1 MRNILFIT
9 VLITLF
15 SCGNKDTE
23 NEKKEKN
30 RNSELKNENTSE
42 NTEQEKTRIT
52 DLSFD
57 IKIDEKQTSFK
68 GEIVASASWNDARGK
83 NILIISEK
91 PQYFWNEENPAM
103 RKLCKDPENESEVC
117 ELFAFH
123 YVWSDEENKW
133 KKYWTINDF
142 LFGCCDVYM
151 NYQKESLKIED
162 SDEDGKAETVFF
174 YTIGQGTN
182 SIDRYF
188 KAKLIYHPDD
198 TKLKAEGTTGAG
210 KEYIETP
217 DMGIKPVAVKFEGFT
232 GANEKWK
239 SNAEKYWKECHER
252 QLKIDEI
259 ILDEQEKLMENAE

>member
-1 MRNILFIT
+1 MRTL
-9 VLITLF
+9 VLILTLTLAV
-15 SCGNKDTE
+15 SCGNKG
-23 NEKKEKN
+23 
-30 RNSELKNENTSE
+30 SE
-42 NTEQEKTRIT
+42 NDNKKNTDSETKKDDPSEKPAEEKTGVS
-52 DLSFD
+52 DLRFD
-57 IKIDEKQTSFK
+57 IKIDDKQTSFK
-68 GEIVASASWNDARGK
+68 GKVVASASWNDARGK
-83 NILIISEK
+83 NILIVSEK
-91 PQYFWNEENPAM
+91 PQYFWEEENPSM

-123 YVWSDEENKW
+123 YIWSEEENKW
-133 KKYWTINDF
+133 KKFWTINDF

-198 TKLKAEGTTGAG
+198 IKLKAEGTTGAG

-217 DMGIKPVAVKFEGFT
+217 EMEVKPVAVKYEGFS
-232 GANEKWK
+232 GGNEKWK
-239 SNAEKYWKECHER
+239 ANAEKYWNECHER
-252 QLKIDEI
+252 QLKIDQK
-259 ILDEQEKLMENAE
+259 ILDEQEKLMEDAE